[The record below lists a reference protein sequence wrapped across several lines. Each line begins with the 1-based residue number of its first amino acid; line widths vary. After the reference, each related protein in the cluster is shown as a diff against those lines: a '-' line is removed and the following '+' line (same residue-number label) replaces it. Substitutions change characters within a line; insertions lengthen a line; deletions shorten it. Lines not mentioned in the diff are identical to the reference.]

1 MRQLSAPLLLLF
13 PLLSACSG
21 LPGERY
27 DGPEPLFLT
36 HISEEGSKRFT
47 FEAAPN
53 DTLPRGLSAAQ
64 HQRLLEQREELQ
76 QDLLTE
82 TLASKQYC
90 RDGYIVLSQN
100 SWRLRGECNETATDA
115 DRRTFPNK
123 GVWQD

>member
-1 MRQLSAPLLLLF
+1 MRLLPVTLLLLF

-21 LPGERY
+21 LPGQGY

-82 TLASKQYC
+82 TLARKQYC

-100 SWRLRGECNETATDA
+100 SWRLRGECNETATEA
-115 DRRTFPNK
+115 DRGSFPNR
-123 GVWQD
+123 GTWQD